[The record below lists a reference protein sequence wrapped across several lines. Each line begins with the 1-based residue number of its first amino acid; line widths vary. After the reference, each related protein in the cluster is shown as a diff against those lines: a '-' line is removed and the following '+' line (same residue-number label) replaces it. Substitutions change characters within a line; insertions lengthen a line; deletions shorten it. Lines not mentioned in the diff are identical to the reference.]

1 MNDYQAIYDKYHHLV
16 DEIYTNE
23 EPMSEVSSTVVNLT
37 KNPYEIIRIGN
48 ISVEDIKKT
57 LSK

>member
-1 MNDYQAIYDKYHHLV
+1 
-16 DEIYTNE
+16 
-23 EPMSEVSSTVVNLT
+23 VVNLT

-57 LSK
+57 LSKWVFLCILSWIW